1 MAYHFL
7 ALSTSGLSHWF
18 PDIVLTWFM
27 EIDPIIGKRVLMAE
41 MNRDPDDTFSAS
53 KSKGNFPVDIFD
65 TLAINPRDF
74 GVNLDTCTN
83 RGHKRIEDMI

>member
-18 PDIVLTWFM
+18 PDILLTWFM
-27 EIDPIIGKRVLMAE
+27 EIDPIIGNRVLMPE
-41 MNRDPDDTFSAS
+41 MNRDPSDTFSAS
-53 KSKGNFPVDIFD
+53 RSSGNFPVDIFE
-65 TLAINPRDF
+65 TLAINLGDF

-83 RGHKRIEDMI
+83 CGQKRIEDMV